1 MIPNKLW
8 DETDYKI
15 NRYEIMVEPLVLWL
29 INEKIKNHSGKL
41 LIVTFGELGLGSLD
55 YMFQRVWDNIVVILL

>member
-1 MIPNKLW
+1 
-8 DETDYKI
+8 
-15 NRYEIMVEPLVLWL
+15 MVEPLALWL

>member
-15 NRYEIMVEPLVLWL
+15 DRYEIMVEPLALRL
-29 INEKIKNHSGKL
+29 INEKIKNHPRKL